1 MTAVLL
7 ALVAAVGYGVSDFV
21 GGVASRRVAALR
33 FVIASYP
40 LSLLLVLA
48 VAPLVGGE
56 ITGSSLTWGAAA
68 GLAGGVAIWW
78 FYQALAEGPM
88 SVVSPVTAL
97 LVAGIP
103 VLVGLVLGERPG
115 PLAYAGIALA
125 LIAVVLVSR
134 ESDENVAGGAHPRF
148 TARVAWLTVAS
159 GVTFALMFVAMHRV
173 PEGTG
178 LWPLA
183 MARLTSSL
191 VVSVVALGA
200 GMLLRP
206 PRQLWPFIAGVAVL
220 DVVANGALMFAF
232 QHGMLS
238 LVSVIGALYPAATVL
253 LATTVLGE
261 HVGPDRRVGMVLA
274 VAAVAMITVAS

>member
-1 MTAVLL
+1 M
-7 ALVAAVGYGVSDFV
+7 SDFV

-33 FVIASYP
+33 FVIVSYP

-56 ITGSSLTWGAAA
+56 ITGPSLVWGAAA
-68 GLAGGVAIWW
+68 GLAGGLAIWW

-125 LIAVVLVSR
+125 LLAVVLVSR
-134 ESDENVAGGAHPRF
+134 ESDEDVTGSIHPPF
-148 TARVAWLTVAS
+148 TGRVVWLTFAS

-183 MARLTSSL
+183 MARLTASL
-191 VVSVVALGA
+191 VVFAVALGA

-206 PRQLWPFIAGVAVL
+206 PQQLWPYIAGVAVL
-220 DVVANGALMFAF
+220 DVVANAALMFAF

-238 LVSVIGALYPAATVL
+238 VVSVIGALYPAATVL
-253 LATTVLGE
+253 LATMVLGE
-261 HVGPDRRVGMVLA
+261 HVGPDRRFGMVLA
-274 VAAVAMITVAS
+274 LASVAMITVAS